1 MGKLTQRA
9 IMSLVRTPGRYGDGD
24 GLYFRVLDA
33 NRVYWTY
40 RYRNKGKEREMS
52 LGPYPEITLAEARAK
67 HAGLRASVVRD
78 KVDPLASKRNARVE
92 TIANAKPTFGR
103 IADGYIATHESGWR
117 NAKHREQWRM
127 TLTRYCSP
135 IREMPVDAVDTAA
148 VLTVLTPIWDRAP
161 ETASRLRGRIEAILD
176 AARVLGH
183 VDGNRAN
190 PARWKGHLQKVL
202 PKPRKLT
209 RGHHAAM
216 HYRDVPAFVARLR
229 ENPTAANKALEYAIL
244 TASRSGE
251 VRGATWDEVDF
262 KTATWTISSSRMKT
276 EREHR
281 VPLSD
286 RAVEILRELKAS
298 QGENL
303 HVFPGARPRQLLSE
317 MAFAMAMRRL
327 GAGAFTPHGFR
338 SAFRDWCSER
348 AKAPFELA
356 EKSLAHN
363 VGNDVS
369 RAYARSDLLDLRR
382 SLMAQ
387 WALYCDGGTRVAQI
401 LPIQR
406 GR

>member
-1 MGKLTQRA
+1 MALAKK
-9 IMSLVRTPGRYGDGD
+9 PGRHGDGD
-24 GLYFRVLDA
+24 GLFLRVLDA

-40 RYRNKGKEREMS
+40 RYRNEGKEREMS

-67 HAGLRASVVRD
+67 HAGFRASVVKD
-78 KVDPLASKRNARVE
+78 KVDPLATKRNAKADTV
-92 TIANAKPTFGR
+92 ANTTPTFGQL
-103 IADGYIATHESGWR
+103 ADDYITTHEGGWR

-127 TLTRYCSP
+127 TLVRYCAP
-135 IREMPVDAVDTAA
+135 IRDMPVDAVETAA
-148 VLTVLTPIWDRAP
+148 VLTVLTPIWNRAP

-183 VDGNRAN
+183 VDTNRAN

-216 HYRDVPAFVARLR
+216 PYRDVPAFVIRLR
-229 ENPTAANKALEYAIL
+229 ESPTAANKALEYAIL

-251 VRGATWDEVDF
+251 VRGATWEEVDF
-262 KTATWTISSSRMKT
+262 QTATWTIPASRMKA

-286 RAVEILRELKAS
+286 RSVEILSGLEAARSK
-298 QGENL
+298 NP
-303 HVFPGARPRQLLSE
+303 HIFPGARPRQPLSE
-317 MAFAMAMRRL
+317 MALAMAMRRL

-338 SAFRDWCSER
+338 SAFRDWCSEK
-348 AKAPFELA
+348 AKVPFELA

-369 RAYARSDLLDLRR
+369 RAYAGSDLLDLRR
-382 SLMAQ
+382 ALMAQ
-387 WALYCDGGTRVAQI
+387 WAAYCGAATPVVQV
-401 LPIQR
+401 LPMNR
-406 GR
+406 AR